1 LDTTSPGPAQPELRH
16 EVAGGEPVGDAFAL
30 LWRQILVR
38 DLVAV
43 GIEHVLQFVAE
54 REAPAG
60 VRIALVDADAQLAD
74 GLALDEGTA
83 DVGVLDQPLPV
94 RDAGGL
100 GISDDSRRA
109 RLRHRD
115 HQIRFRGKLAGE
127 RTPPSTRTECKR
139 PEIMVSGRA
148 R

>member
-1 LDTTSPGPAQPELRH
+1 MDTLCPNHERRRQGRTREGVELQP
-16 EVAGGEPVGDAFAL
+16 
-30 LWRQILVR
+30 
-38 DLVAV
+38 
-43 GIEHVLQFVAE
+43 
-54 REAPAG
+54 
-60 VRIALVDADAQLAD
+60 DAQLAD
-74 GLALDEGTA
+74 GLALDEGTT

-100 GISDDSRRA
+100 GISDGSRRA
-109 RLRHRD
+109 RLKHRD

-127 RTPPSTRTECKR
+127 RTPSSTRTECKRR